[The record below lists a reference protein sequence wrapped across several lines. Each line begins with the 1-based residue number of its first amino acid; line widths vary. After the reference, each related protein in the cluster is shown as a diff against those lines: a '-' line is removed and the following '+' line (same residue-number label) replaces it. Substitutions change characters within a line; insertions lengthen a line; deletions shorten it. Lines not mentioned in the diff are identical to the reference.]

1 MATYQLPD
9 RVSCYRHSDHLT
21 DLHCPRCGR
30 PACFDCL
37 PEGPATEA
45 SHCPTCSSEIR
56 EPHPG
61 DGHRRRSRPVGW
73 SALPRLTPVVAGLIA
88 ANAGLFVL
96 TSLHRQWEFDLA
108 QIPPAVAQGQVY
120 RLLTAAFVHVNLA
133 HLLFNLAALF
143 AAAPAVEEALGH
155 RRFLVLYLLAAL
167 GGSVFSFVLGP
178 VFVAGIGASGAIF
191 GVFGAWFSLARA
203 QRSETAVI
211 VFLIAIMLAYSFYDP
226 GIDWRA
232 HVGGLVTGLV
242 VAAVYAW
249 GARRPAAERMLYE
262 AAVAVAVLSLSTAL
276 VVFRATQIL
285 PV

>member
-9 RVSCYRHSDHLT
+9 RVACYRHPDHLT

-30 PACFDCL
+30 PVCFDCL
-37 PEGPATEA
+37 PEGPATDA
-45 SHCPTCSSEIR
+45 SHCPTCSTEVR
-56 EPHPG
+56 EPPATEG
-61 DGHRRRSRPVGW
+61 RRSRPRPLGW
-73 SALPRLTPVVAGLIA
+73 FALPRLTPVVAALIA

-108 QIPPAVAQGQVY
+108 QIPPAVADGQVY

-133 HLLFNLAALF
+133 HLLFNMAALY
-143 AAAPAVEEALGH
+143 AAGPAVEEALGH

-167 GGSVFSFVLGP
+167 GGSVFSFVVGP
-178 VFVAGIGASGAIF
+178 VFVAGLGASGAIF

-211 VFLIAIMLAYSFYDP
+211 VFLIAVMLAYSLYDP

-242 VAAVYAW
+242 VAAVYAR

-262 AAVAVAVLSLSTAL
+262 AAAAVAVLGLSLAL
-276 VVFRATQIL
+276 VLLRATQIL